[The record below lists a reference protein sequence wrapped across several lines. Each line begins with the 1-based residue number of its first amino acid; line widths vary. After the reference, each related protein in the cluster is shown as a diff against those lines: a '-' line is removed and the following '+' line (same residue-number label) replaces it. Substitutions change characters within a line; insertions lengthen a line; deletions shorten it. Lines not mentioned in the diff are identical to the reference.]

1 MKKKLFAS
9 ILLLTMLTGCGNVT
23 SESSNPTDNDTSKET
38 ATTEKE
44 KTYTLKE
51 ALAALQDPSSRY
63 SLYSGKYENDLDF
76 DIENAPN
83 KLTFGP
89 HYYTKNAVTVKGEEE
104 NEDSYVETGYLEE
117 NGGVSSYT
125 FDLQEDKLVRSE
137 LLTDEDGKQITS
149 LSQVAPGF
157 ANIDASDIEVV
168 DDVLEFKGH
177 KKAVLELLDLFNIS
191 NTALFYLESFK
202 MEFLGKSV
210 INNLIFTAKIN
221 LKLGT
226 GEEPGDGEVYYY
238 VGAIDDFGSAETTYL
253 EDFLANPEPAYTPS
267 DNEKRLRRLFAAK
280 NYTQYRDLDVDGT
293 FDQFDYFTNQYYFIR
308 FTDAYKESDPSTVA
322 QYGDRGYLAIN
333 NKVMNYNDS
342 PLVFIG
348 CYLFYG
354 FNDTFQLVTRQD
366 PNNPYYA
373 QSAFTQVYTDISY
386 VMNYPNR
393 MLCLNN
399 FQNGTVNAADTEI
412 TYTDKSTLNDFV
424 KNFNLGDTLTYL
436 KKDATKLVIK
446 MDMNEEDSEC
456 SCVFDLYIGSD
467 QMRYFEY
474 TFKDF
479 GTTKVDFVDQFIED
493 NDLKMD

>member
-9 ILLLTMLTGCGNVT
+9 LLLFTMLTGCGNVT
-23 SESSNPTDNDTSKET
+23 SEDSGTTTPESSKET
-38 ATTEKE
+38 TTTDKT
-44 KTYTLKE
+44 KTYTITE
-51 ALAALQDPSSRY
+51 ALAKLQDPSSRY
-63 SLYSGKYENDLDF
+63 SLYFGKYANDLDF
-76 DIENAPN
+76 DIENASD

-104 NEDSYVETGYLEE
+104 DEDSYIESGYLEE

-125 FDLQEDKLVRSE
+125 FDLQENRLVRSE

-149 LSQVAPGF
+149 LSEVAPGF
-157 ANIDASDIEVV
+157 GKIDASDIEVV
-168 DDVLEFKGH
+168 DDALEFKGH
-177 KKAVLELLDLFNIS
+177 KKATLALLDLFDIS

-202 MEFLGKSV
+202 MEFLGKAV
-210 INNLIFTAKIN
+210 MNNILFTAKIN

-226 GEEPGDGEVYYY
+226 EEEPGENDIFYY
-238 VGAIDDFGSAETTYL
+238 VGAIDDFGDAETTYL
-253 EDFLANPEPAYTPS
+253 EDFLANPEPAYAPS
-267 DNEKRLRRLFAAK
+267 DNEKRLRKLFAAK
-280 NYTQYRDLDVDGT
+280 NYTQYRDLDVDGID
-293 FDQFDYFTNQYYFIR
+293 DQFDYFTNQYYFIR

-399 FQNGTVNAADTEI
+399 FQNGTVNAADSEI
-412 TYTDKSTLNDFV
+412 TYTDTSTLNDFV

-446 MDMNEEDSEC
+446 MDMKEKDSEC
-456 SCVFDLYIGSD
+456 SCTFDLYIGTD

-479 GTTKVDFVDQFIED
+479 GTTKIDFVDKFIED